1 MYLPAVWVLL
11 CKTWHISSFL
21 GFLDFFLEITDDGTL
36 EICCWGGC
44 CCCPTVTRLLAV
56 PETGAKWTTEFVCSD
71 GGCSTTWGMINDPF
85 LPIF

>member
-1 MYLPAVWVLL
+1 MSLPAVWVLL

-21 GFLDFFLEITDDGTL
+21 GFLDFFLEITDGTL
-36 EICCWGGC
+36 EICWGGC

-56 PETGAKWTTEFVCSD
+56 PETGGAAKWTAEFVCSD
-71 GGCSTTWGMINDPF
+71 GCSTWGMINPF